1 MALSYLRLGEV
12 VNPDKNIICTF
23 YVDSKLDLVEAAEA
37 IAGESS
43 IGTWTHVTSMTADL
57 FKRLAPS
64 IFYVDKYTG
73 IVKIAYP
80 LELFE
85 YGSIPQLLSSIAG
98 NIFGVKMIDHLRL
111 IDVKFPPKYVQAFE
125 GPAFGISGVRDLVGI
140 YNRPLLGT
148 IVKPKVG
155 LTSKQHAEVAYEAWM
170 GGVDLVKDDENLTN
184 QDFNPFEERVIETL
198 RRKKEAEE
206 KTGRKKIYAAN
217 ITGTADEMLERA
229 KFVKAHGGKFIMI
242 DILTA
247 GWSGVQFIRKQNLG
261 LAIHGHRA
269 MHAAFT
275 KDPRH
280 GISML
285 VIAKAARLVGVDQ
298 LHTGTV
304 IGKMEGKKEAVEGID
319 RTMRSEWFGL
329 KRTFP
334 IASGGLYPGLVPELI
349 RLLGHDLIINLG
361 GGIHGHP
368 DGTYAG
374 AKAAYDALMIG
385 VEGKKILDVLA
396 KEKDKHPELAKAV
409 EKWGVYKNGQNTS
422 VYTYGMDLI
431 NATN

>member
-1 MALSYLRLGEV
+1 MALSYLRLGET
-12 VNPDKNIICTF
+12 VNPEKNIICTF
-23 YVDSKLDLVEAAEA
+23 YVESKLDLLEAAES

-43 IGTWTHVTSMTADL
+43 IGTWTHVNAMTSDI

-80 LELFE
+80 TALFE
-85 YGSIPQLLSSIAG
+85 KDSIPQLMSSIAG
-98 NIFGVKMIDHLRL
+98 NIFGVKMIDNLRL
-111 IDVKFPPKYVQAFE
+111 IDITFPKSYVQSFP
-125 GPAFGISGVRDLVGI
+125 GPAFGIQGVRDLVDI
-140 YNRPLLGT
+140 HNRPLLGT
-148 IVKPKVG
+148 IIKPKVG
-155 LTSKQHAEVAYEAWM
+155 LDPKQHAEVAYQAWM

-184 QDFNPFEERVIETL
+184 QEFNPFEERVIETL
-198 RRKKEAEE
+198 KRKKEAEA
-206 KTGRKKIYAAN
+206 KTGKRKVYAAN
-217 ITGTADEMLERA
+217 ITAEADVMLERA
-229 KFVKAHGGKFIMI
+229 KFVKAHGGNFIMI
-242 DILTA
+242 DVLTA
-247 GWSGVQFIRKQNLG
+247 GWSGVQYIRKQNLG

-275 KDPRH
+275 KNPKH

-285 VIAKAARLVGVDQ
+285 VIAKASRLVGVDQ

-304 IGKMEGKKEAVEGID
+304 IGKMEGKKDAVIGID
-319 RTMRSEWFGL
+319 KSMRSEWFGI
-329 KRTFP
+329 KPTFP

-349 RLLGHDLIINLG
+349 RLLGKDLIINLG

-374 AKAAYDALMIG
+374 AKAAFDALMIG
-385 VEGKKILDVLA
+385 TEGKRIMDVLA
-396 KEKDKHPELAKAV
+396 KEKDKYPELAKAV
-409 EKWGVYKNGQNTS
+409 EKWGVYKSGQNTS

-431 NATN
+431 NAR